1 MSFTVAEVLQPTVLT
16 RKKNTKT
23 SNRSEQNWLDT
34 KFIQVPVKTKCYRF
48 KIKKKKQT
56 KTTCFVR
63 LTLPIVTTKHSPHDL
78 QK

>member
-1 MSFTVAEVLQPTVLT
+1 MRGGWRNGSRREEKKKINVRNSIMSFTVAEVLQPTVLT

-48 KIKKKKQT
+48 KI
-56 KTTCFVR
+56 
-63 LTLPIVTTKHSPHDL
+63 
-78 QK
+78 